1 MSFIL
6 LSSIIGIEFL
16 ITPTVDEESSN
27 GLQSS
32 AHLDIDYGTNIT
44 CLNPTQ
50 VISSG
55 NLFISFESEG
65 EISELSCEGD
75 GLLIDCNAASN
86 VITLVNYQWLQF
98 VFPCKFQGK
107 DSKQPLFDLGN
118 RKENSNFDS

>member
-1 MSFIL
+1 MIKELMSFIL

-65 EISELSCEGD
+65 EISELSCPMAEA
-75 GLLIDCNAASN
+75 LNRMASRLAISRIRRLRG
-86 VITLVNYQWLQF
+86 VYSSGSATIV
-98 VFPCKFQGK
+98 
-107 DSKQPLFDLGN
+107 
-118 RKENSNFDS
+118 